1 VGRKNPPPKNM
12 ASHRTTS
19 ESSRCPLIRVVGANE
34 HGLIAISRRELEVGS
49 NFALGL
55 HVSLPNSRQSE
66 FVTAETMIAACQP
79 EVDVDGR
86 PVFRVA
92 LLFSDISWTDRD
104 LLELMAYDEGL
115 LGPIR
120 EDKKSSL
127 ELSGQ
132 ARLDHAINSICL
144 N

>member
-1 VGRKNPPPKNM
+1 
-12 ASHRTTS
+12 
-19 ESSRCPLIRVVGANE
+19 
-34 HGLIAISRRELEVGS
+34 
-49 NFALGL
+49 
-55 HVSLPNSRQSE
+55 
-66 FVTAETMIAACQP
+66 MIAACLP

-115 LGPIR
+115 LGPKR
-120 EDKKSSL
+120 ESKNPSL
-127 ELSGQ
+127 DLSGQ
-132 ARLDHAINSICL
+132 AQLGHAINSICL

>member
-1 VGRKNPPPKNM
+1 M
-12 ASHRTTS
+12 ARNRSKS
-19 ESSRCPLIRVVGANE
+19 EAARCPLIRVVGTNE
-34 HGLIAISRRELEVGS
+34 HGIIAISRRELEIGS

-55 HVSLPNSRQSE
+55 HVSLPDSRQTE
-66 FVTAETMIAACQP
+66 FVSAETMVVACQP

-92 LLFSDISWTDRD
+92 LLFYDISWSDRD

-115 LGPIR
+115 LSPR
-120 EDKKSSL
+120 HAASPLD
-127 ELSGQ
+127 LSGK
-132 ARLDHAINSICL
+132 ARLGEAISAISL